1 MADEYNIYAECGH
14 CKGSGEV
21 PDFPSGETQP
31 PTGTKTCPECD
42 GSGKKKIAWTETVT
56 E

>member
-1 MADEYNIYAECGH
+1 MADEYNIYIVCPH
-14 CKGSGEV
+14 CKGTGEV
-21 PDFPSGETQP
+21 PDYPTDTYQP

-42 GSGKKKIAWTETVT
+42 GSGKKLFAWTETTT